1 MTTKP
6 LPLTP
11 ELHAYL
17 VAHGSA
23 PDEIVRELAEETR
36 AALPAEAVM
45 QVAPEQ
51 AAFLTFL
58 TRLLGVRQA
67 VEVGTFT
74 GLSSLAIARG
84 LAEGGRLTCFDI
96 SEEYTG
102 VARRYWERA
111 GVQDRIE
118 LRIGPAA
125 ETLRELPR
133 ERYLDFAFIDADKV
147 GYPIYWDELVPR
159 MRPGAVI
166 AVDNTLRD
174 GRVLARHGRS
184 CSPSPTASH
193 SPERSEPAEHNLAEV
208 AASLSTGCH
217 HLPETETIKPRRPT
231 QARHGR
237 SCSPSPTASH
247 SPERSEPA
255 EHNLAE
261 VAATLTAGY
270 RHLAEMAAIKS
281 RGPAPAGHA
290 PAAR

>member
-1 MTTKP
+1 MSTKP

-36 AALPAEAVM
+36 AALPAQADM

-84 LAEGGRLTCFDI
+84 LVEGGRLTCFDI

-102 VARRYWERA
+102 VARRYWTRA

-125 ETLRELPR
+125 ETLRQLPQ

-147 GYPIYWDELVPR
+147 GYPVYWDELVPR

-166 AVDNTLRD
+166 AVDNTLRG
-174 GRVLARHGRS
+174 GRVLAPQNADDR
-184 CSPSPTASH
+184 AIAAFND
-193 SPERSEPAEHNLAEV
+193 EILADVRVEV
-208 AASLSTGCH
+208 VM
-217 HLPETETIKPRRPT
+217 LPIADGVTL
-231 QARHGR
+231 ARV
-237 SCSPSPTASH
+237 
-247 SPERSEPA
+247 
-255 EHNLAE
+255 L
-261 VAATLTAGY
+261 
-270 RHLAEMAAIKS
+270 
-281 RGPAPAGHA
+281 
-290 PAAR
+290 

>member
-1 MTTKP
+1 MSTKP

-36 AALPAEAVM
+36 AALPAEADM

-102 VARRYWERA
+102 IARRYWTRA

-125 ETLRELPR
+125 DTLRELPR

-166 AVDNTLRD
+166 AVDNTLRG
-174 GRVLARHGRS
+174 GRVLAPQNADDRAIAAFNDEIMSDVRVDLVMLPIADGV
-184 CSPSPTASH
+184 T
-193 SPERSEPAEHNLAEV
+193 LARV
-208 AASLSTGCH
+208 H
-217 HLPETETIKPRRPT
+217 
-231 QARHGR
+231 
-237 SCSPSPTASH
+237 
-247 SPERSEPA
+247 
-255 EHNLAE
+255 
-261 VAATLTAGY
+261 
-270 RHLAEMAAIKS
+270 
-281 RGPAPAGHA
+281 
-290 PAAR
+290 

>member
-11 ELHAYL
+11 ELHDYL

-36 AALPAEAVM
+36 AVLPAEAGM

-174 GRVLARHGRS
+174 GRVLAPRNADDRAIAAFNDAVIADVRVEAVMLPIADGV
-184 CSPSPTASH
+184 T
-193 SPERSEPAEHNLAEV
+193 LARV
-208 AASLSTGCH
+208 L
-217 HLPETETIKPRRPT
+217 
-231 QARHGR
+231 
-237 SCSPSPTASH
+237 
-247 SPERSEPA
+247 
-255 EHNLAE
+255 
-261 VAATLTAGY
+261 
-270 RHLAEMAAIKS
+270 
-281 RGPAPAGHA
+281 
-290 PAAR
+290 

>member
-17 VAHGSA
+17 VAHGSP
-23 PDEIVRELAEETR
+23 PDEIVRDLAAETL
-36 AALPAEAVM
+36 AMLPDQATM

-84 LAEGGRLTCFDI
+84 LPEDGRLTCFDI

-102 VARRYWERA
+102 IARSYWARA
-111 GVQDRIE
+111 GVAERID

-125 ETLRELPR
+125 DRLRELPR
-133 ERYLDFAFIDADKV
+133 ERYLDFAFIDADKT

-166 AVDNTLRD
+166 AVDNTLRG
-174 GRVLARHGRS
+174 GRVIAPQNADDRAIAAFNDEVLADVRVDAVMLPLADGVTLARV
-184 CSPSPTASH
+184 
-193 SPERSEPAEHNLAEV
+193 L
-208 AASLSTGCH
+208 
-217 HLPETETIKPRRPT
+217 
-231 QARHGR
+231 
-237 SCSPSPTASH
+237 
-247 SPERSEPA
+247 
-255 EHNLAE
+255 
-261 VAATLTAGY
+261 
-270 RHLAEMAAIKS
+270 
-281 RGPAPAGHA
+281 
-290 PAAR
+290 

>member
-84 LAEGGRLTCFDI
+84 LADGGRLTCFDI

-125 ETLRELPR
+125 QTLRELPR

-147 GYPIYWDELVPR
+147 GYPVYWDELVPR
-159 MRPGAVI
+159 MRPGAVV

-174 GRVLARHGRS
+174 GRVLAPRNADDRAIAAFNDAVIADVRVEAVMLPIADGV
-184 CSPSPTASH
+184 T
-193 SPERSEPAEHNLAEV
+193 LARV
-208 AASLSTGCH
+208 L
-217 HLPETETIKPRRPT
+217 
-231 QARHGR
+231 
-237 SCSPSPTASH
+237 
-247 SPERSEPA
+247 
-255 EHNLAE
+255 
-261 VAATLTAGY
+261 
-270 RHLAEMAAIKS
+270 
-281 RGPAPAGHA
+281 
-290 PAAR
+290 

>member
-17 VAHGSA
+17 VAHGST
-23 PDEIVRELAEETR
+23 PDEVVRDLAEETL
-36 AALPAEAVM
+36 AALPGEAVM

-174 GRVLARHGRS
+174 GRVLAPRNADDRAIAAFNDAVIADVRVEAVMLPIADGV
-184 CSPSPTASH
+184 T
-193 SPERSEPAEHNLAEV
+193 LARV
-208 AASLSTGCH
+208 L
-217 HLPETETIKPRRPT
+217 
-231 QARHGR
+231 
-237 SCSPSPTASH
+237 
-247 SPERSEPA
+247 
-255 EHNLAE
+255 
-261 VAATLTAGY
+261 
-270 RHLAEMAAIKS
+270 
-281 RGPAPAGHA
+281 
-290 PAAR
+290 

>member
-58 TRLLGVRQA
+58 TRLLDVRQA

-84 LAEGGRLTCFDI
+84 LADGGRLTCFDI

-125 ETLRELPR
+125 QTLRELPR

-159 MRPGAVI
+159 MRPGAVV

-174 GRVLARHGRS
+174 GRVLAPRNADDRAIAAFNDAVIADVRVEAVMLPIADGV
-184 CSPSPTASH
+184 T
-193 SPERSEPAEHNLAEV
+193 LARV
-208 AASLSTGCH
+208 L
-217 HLPETETIKPRRPT
+217 
-231 QARHGR
+231 
-237 SCSPSPTASH
+237 
-247 SPERSEPA
+247 
-255 EHNLAE
+255 
-261 VAATLTAGY
+261 
-270 RHLAEMAAIKS
+270 
-281 RGPAPAGHA
+281 
-290 PAAR
+290 